1 MDKLLKD
8 STLFQAV
15 LAAISHGCVVHSLNG
30 TVNSLEDILFHA
42 LQAMQVGRRHVPG
55 LATAR
60 PCC

>member
-42 LQAMQVGRRHVPG
+42 LG
-55 LATAR
+55 L
-60 PCC
+60 CDGIL